1 MRKLDIYKV
10 IDGSD
15 DWPLVAT
22 LEART
27 DEEVIAKAE
36 ELYDQD
42 NYHWT
47 NPY

>member
-1 MRKLDIYKV
+1 MFKLDIYEI

-15 DWPLVAT
+15 DWPLVDT
-22 LEART
+22 LEAKT
-27 DEEVIAKAE
+27 EEDVLTEAGD
-36 ELYDQD
+36 LYGED